1 MGFSVQIQ
9 RITFWAVQ
17 FIKFMNIMN
26 ELENSLI
33 IWSKII
39 LAVSKKFPAARSQNL
54 GKKIK
59 KLPRF
64 PGLSSYFKQNKHKE
78 IFMNNLNK
86 AENSLNILN

>member
-1 MGFSVQIQ
+1 MGLSVQIQ

-39 LAVSKKFPAARSQNL
+39 PAVSKKFPAARSQNL
-54 GKKIK
+54 RKKIK
-59 KLPRF
+59 KMPRF
-64 PGLSSYFKQNKHKE
+64 PGLSSYFKRNKHKCR
-78 IFMNNLNK
+78 NK
-86 AENSLNILN
+86 GTGT

>member
-1 MGFSVQIQ
+1 
-9 RITFWAVQ
+9 
-17 FIKFMNIMN
+17 MNIMN

-39 LAVSKKFPAARSQNL
+39 PVVSKKFPAARSQNL
-54 GKKIK
+54 RKNKKK
-59 KLPRF
+59 MPRF

-86 AENSLNILN
+86 AKNSLNILN